1 MIRRNF
7 PLIVLSLVFLG
18 LLNFIW
24 QVQPYKMPP
33 SHESEPTI
41 VEQEKSKPFTGRMDM
56 PNLDDIYVLDNS
68 AGRDVEALEKFI
80 QGRAAGLHWLGQEHF
95 KKNGADDIRLGLHLV
110 VDSLGVFTC
119 REILFS
125 DADDEAFE
133 QKLKDHIEYFWR
145 YKKSENGVTDFWIP
159 LRWKAKY
166 TK

>member
-1 MIRRNF
+1 M
-7 PLIVLSLVFLG
+7 
-18 LLNFIW
+18 
-24 QVQPYKMPP
+24 
-33 SHESEPTI
+33 
-41 VEQEKSKPFTGRMDM
+41 
-56 PNLDDIYVLDNS
+56 
-68 AGRDVEALEKFI
+68 
-80 QGRAAGLHWLGQEHF
+80 
-95 KKNGADDIRLGLHLV
+95 

-133 QKLKDHIEYFWR
+133 QKLREHIEYFWR